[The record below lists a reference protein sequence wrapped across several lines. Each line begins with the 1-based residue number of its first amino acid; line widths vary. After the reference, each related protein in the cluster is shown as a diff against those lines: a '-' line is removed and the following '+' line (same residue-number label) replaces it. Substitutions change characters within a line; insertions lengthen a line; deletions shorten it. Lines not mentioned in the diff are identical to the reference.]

1 MSDDTGGG
9 LDSSSDSCRRPSW
22 STGWWA
28 WSMAF
33 PWVPLWCVAYPGSPA
48 KSLLGTNERSDWGGF
63 DEEATLVLKSL
74 RALFLGVHVELLF
87 GGGQAEPYPDPL
99 FNFLVKKQK
108 QHSNNIWVYEKVKK
122 TRKTH
127 ILSTFRKNQK
137 MSKTEKTH
145 FSSTFRKNLENDQKH
160 NVLCFL
166 NIFWWSMKRQK
177 VVFLAFSHFWWFPQ
191 KLLTPAW
198 TVFLILL
205 ANIGHVGISSGLK
218 GQ

>member
-1 MSDDTGGG
+1 M
-9 LDSSSDSCRRPSW
+9 
-22 STGWWA
+22 
-28 WSMAF
+28 
-33 PWVPLWCVAYPGSPA
+33 
-48 KSLLGTNERSDWGGF
+48 
-63 DEEATLVLKSL
+63 VLKSL

-137 MSKTEKTH
+137 MTKTEKTH

-160 NVLCFL
+160 IFLCFYHFL
-166 NIFWWSMKRQK
+166 VIYETPESC
-177 VVFLAFSHFWWFPQ
+177 VFFAFYHF
-191 KLLTPAW
+191 
-198 TVFLILL
+198 
-205 ANIGHVGISSGLK
+205 
-218 GQ
+218 

>member
-74 RALFLGVHVELLF
+74 CALFLGVHVELLV

-99 FNFLVKKQK
+99 FNFLVKKQR

-137 MSKTEKTH
+137 MTKTEKTH

-160 NVLCFL
+160 IFFVFLSLFGDLWNARKLCFFCVLSLLMVSAKIIDTGL
-166 NIFWWSMKRQK
+166 NG
-177 VVFLAFSHFWWFPQ
+177 FLNTTSQYRPCWY
-191 KLLTPAW
+191 K
-198 TVFLILL
+198 
-205 ANIGHVGISSGLK
+205 
-218 GQ
+218 